1 MRTGI
6 TVPLR
11 PAGNIRE
18 VTARA
23 KLLSWAAVMLA
34 AALFLGLFQNILL
47 PFVAGLAI
55 AYFLDP
61 IVDRLEGSGIGR
73 TAGAALALVGFAL
86 AVAGV
91 FLLLAPVIHAQ
102 LTGLIRNLPQY
113 AEAIETHAG
122 RLMAVVET
130 RVTPEELS
138 GLRKALV
145 GQLGSAATWV
155 GRLAGDMLGSGIA
168 LFNLIGLLV
177 LTPVVAFYLL
187 RDWNKLLAGVD
198 ALLPRGQAATIR
210 EQAGRIDRVLAGF
223 VRGQASV
230 CAALGL
236 GYGTALMAAGLDFG
250 FVVGL
255 VSGLISFVPY
265 IGSVVGGVI
274 SIGLALDQF
283 DSWWRVGLVAAIYAT
298 GQVLEGNYLTPKF
311 VGDRIGL
318 HPVWVIFALLAGGSL
333 LGLVGMLVALP
344 AAAAVGVLVRFA
356 AERYR
361 TSRFYDADCGDDA
374 G

>member
-1 MRTGI
+1 MGANGALRAGRGI
-6 TVPLR
+6 G
-11 PAGNIRE
+11 A
-18 VTARA
+18 VTTRA
-23 KLLSWAAVMLA
+23 KMAAWAAVMLA
-34 AALFLGLFQNILL
+34 AVLFLGLFQDILL
-47 PFVAGLAI
+47 PFLAGLAI

-61 IVDRLEGSGIGR
+61 VVDRLEGIGVGR
-73 TAGAALALVGFAL
+73 AAGATLALFGFAL
-86 AVAGV
+86 AVAGI
-91 FLLLAPVIHAQ
+91 FLLLVPVIHAQ
-102 LTGLIRNLPQY
+102 LTGLIRNLPHY
-113 AEAIETHAG
+113 AEAIEALAG

-130 RVTPEELS
+130 QVAPEELT
-138 GLRKALV
+138 GLRKVLV
-145 GQLGSAATWV
+145 GQLGNAAAWV
-155 GRLAGDMLGSGIA
+155 GRLAGSVLGSSIA

-187 RDWNKLLAGVD
+187 RDWDKLLAAVD
-198 ALLPRGQAATIR
+198 ELLPREQAATIR
-210 EQAGRIDRVLAGF
+210 EQAARIDRVLAGF
-223 VRGQASV
+223 ARGQASV

-236 GYGTALMAAGLDFG
+236 GYGTALMAVGLDFG

-255 VSGLISFVPY
+255 VSGLISFVPF

-283 DSWWRVGLVAAIYAT
+283 DSLWRVGLVAGIYAT

-344 AAAAVGVLVRFA
+344 VAAAAGVLVRLA

-361 TSRFYDADCGDDA
+361 ASRLYAADHGDDA
-374 G
+374 D